1 MIIGR
6 LLRATITATSNGHE
20 ASCKVTV
27 VAAPAQIQIA
37 GTINVIKGRVVDI
50 PATVVNTDGDVCET
64 TLSLSTSNK
73 KYVAVSGTQIKGV
86 RAGSA
91 TVTVHAYNGVS
102 ARVKVV
108 VWEKPTKAILD
119 KSSIS
124 IGEGMTDNIRARIYY
139 KKKSFIYSNGDANGI
154 GQFSTGDTSIA
165 TVDSTSRCIAVSS
178 RLIRTVRFFG
188 VFLHSDA

>member
-1 MIIGR
+1 MKKIGIASDHAGYEMKEF
-6 LLRATITATSNGHE
+6 LVGYLDAMGYDVLDFGPHSPESVDYPDFAHPLAEAIEKGEATITATSNGHE

-50 PATVVNTDGDVCET
+50 PAPVVNTDGDVCET

-91 TVTVHAYNGVS
+91 TVTVRAYNGVS

-108 VWEKPTKAILD
+108 VWEKPTD
-119 KSSIS
+119 
-124 IGEGMTDNIRARIYY
+124 M
-139 KKKSFIYSNGDANGI
+139 NGVSMDG
-154 GQFSTGDTSIA
+154 
-165 TVDSTSRCIAVSS
+165 STSSTAS
-178 RLIRTVRFFG
+178 RTARQ
-188 VFLHSDA
+188 